1 MAVREKHVRLLFDGD
16 VKIDVKQV
24 MSGRKVKEFAINLAV
39 IVGSKPQD
47 VFRVDT
53 AHGYLHVQKFW
64 ISDKP
69 EILQAK
75 KKKDYVGDFGYWKD
89 EVTKNYRS
97 YVDQW
102 KKKKIKVIENEK
114 QEKGKGNGH

>member
-16 VKIDVKQV
+16 VKIDVKQL
-24 MSGRKVKEFAINLAV
+24 MSGRKVKEFAINVAV
-39 IVGSKPQD
+39 IVGNKPHD

-69 EILQAK
+69 EKLQTK

-89 EVTKNYRS
+89 EVVKNYRS

-102 KKKKIKVIENEK
+102 KKKRGE
-114 QEKGKGNGH
+114 GK